1 MKVFVVA
8 IEGEWENEIVNVYSD
23 IKKAKEEVLK
33 YLWEVSFDLGLISDS
48 EEEFV
53 NKYIDNFE
61 RRFDELEELET
72 FNMFIVEKDL
82 IN

>member
-23 IKKAKEEVLK
+23 IRKAKEEVLK
-33 YLWEVSFDLGLISDS
+33 YLWEVSFDLSLISDS

-61 RRFDELEELET
+61 RRFDEIGEMES
-72 FNMFIVEKDL
+72 FNMFSVEKDL

>member
-1 MKVFVVA
+1 MKVFVVT
-8 IEGEWENEIVNVYSD
+8 IEVEGTTNIVNVYNN

-33 YLWEVSFDLGLISDS
+33 YLWEMHFDLGLISDS

-53 NKYIDNFE
+53 NKFIDNFE
-61 RRFDELEELET
+61 GRFEEIEDIEDFKL
-72 FNMFIVEKDL
+72 FIVEKDL

>member
-23 IKKAKEEVLK
+23 IRKAKEEVLK
-33 YLWEVSFDLGLISDS
+33 YLWEVSFDLSLISDS

-61 RRFDELEELET
+61 GRFDEIEEMES

>member
-23 IKKAKEEVLK
+23 IRKAKEEVLK
-33 YLWEVSFDLGLISDS
+33 YLWEVSFDLSLISDS

-61 RRFDELEELET
+61 GRFDEIGEMES

-82 IN
+82 VN

>member
-23 IKKAKEEVLK
+23 IRKAKEEVLK
-33 YLWEVSFDLGLISDS
+33 YLWEVSFDLSLISDS

-61 RRFDELEELET
+61 RRFDEIWEMES

-82 IN
+82 VN